1 MSSIAT
7 DSHYSRS
14 SPRPMPEPAPSLTTA
29 AGESATAH
37 ASAAVEFPPLRLKRG
52 EERRLKAGH
61 LWVFSNEVDNEA
73 TPLTGFAAGA
83 VVRVVSDREAFLGY
97 AYVNPHALICARI
110 LSRSPQHPPD
120 RSLIE
125 HRLRMA

>member
-7 DSHYSRS
+7 DCHYSRS
-14 SPRPMPEPAPSLTTA
+14 SPRPMPEPAPSQTA

-52 EERRLKAGH
+52 EDRRLRAGH

-73 TPLTGFAAGA
+73 TPLTELAVGA
-83 VVRVVSDREAFLGY
+83 IVRVLSDREQFLGF

-110 LSRSPQHPPD
+110 LSR
-120 RSLIE
+120 
-125 HRLRMA
+125 